1 MTNVCEQLV
10 PPPDISLQTH
20 LGELRTNDLSY
31 AGFEQ
36 HLHDFLLGLFN
47 SQDQPLL
54 VQVESG
60 KIDGWT
66 RRETEEL
73 KARMMMP

>member
-1 MTNVCEQLV
+1 MPAQLV
-10 PPPDISLQTH
+10 PPPDISLQAH
-20 LGELRTNDLSY
+20 LEELLANDLSSP
-31 AGFEQ
+31 GFEQ

-47 SQDQPLL
+47 SQAEPLL

-66 RRETEEL
+66 RRETEEM
-73 KARMMMP
+73 KAKMEMP

>member
-1 MTNVCEQLV
+1 MGWPEQLV
-10 PPPDISLQTH
+10 PPPGISLQAH
-20 LGELRTNDLSY
+20 LEELLANDLSS

-36 HLHDFLLGLFN
+36 HLHDFLSGLFN
-47 SQDQPLL
+47 SQTEPLL

-60 KIDGWT
+60 NIDGWT
-66 RRETEEL
+66 RSETEEL